1 MGLTSMNDDV
11 LTLVLSYL
19 DVAEL
24 LRTGATNV
32 RHRRSSESNALWA
45 PICTRV
51 VADGCYDAQPRL
63 GLSSAALDDA
73 SRDAV
78 LRLAPSLRR
87 LYLQCL
93 PWRPGWGRWPTS
105 HGALQGAL
113 QFGRTAWG
121 WRPPHMPRTL
131 RQPPSAAEWFF
142 VEVYTTDYDEYVE
155 DRRPYGAVTR
165 PAGDYGHVRVRKA
178 FASKVVRL
186 EACSV
191 RGFPGAVFI
200 PLDIDAGD
208 RENNYMATM
217 DVRVLAMIG
226 GVVVPVAD
234 TCWFAGEA
242 DARWL
247 HIPWDGGD
255 DLCSGSLHFSIS
267 MDIDVG
273 AMPSTFKSL
282 TLSWEEYNAGGDP
295 VAEPDEYGAKLTL
308 LDGLRGLRTFYE
320 RPKAWSDTFRP
331 IDVLTSDDEHNGER
345 HELASDFVR
354 KKGPSLDRPDGGE
367 VDFTRRRPRPGAR
380 LA

>member
-1 MGLTSMNDDV
+1 MLRRPHGW
-11 LTLVLSYL
+11 LSSSHS
-19 DVAEL
+19 DRW
-24 LRTGATNV
+24 RTQVQFLHGRGWAGPNYGWAR
-32 RHRRSSESNALWA
+32 RHR
-45 PICTRV
+45 
-51 VADGCYDAQPRL
+51 L
-63 GLSSAALDDA
+63 GA
-73 SRDAV
+73 S
-78 LRLAPSLRR
+78 
-87 LYLQCL
+87 
-93 PWRPGWGRWPTS
+93 
-105 HGALQGAL
+105 GA
-113 QFGRTAWG
+113 
-121 WRPPHMPRTL
+121 
-131 RQPPSAAEWFF
+131 
-142 VEVYTTDYDEYVE
+142 
-155 DRRPYGAVTR
+155 
-165 PAGDYGHVRVRKA
+165 
-178 FASKVVRL
+178 
-186 EACSV
+186 
-191 RGFPGAVFI
+191 
-200 PLDIDAGD
+200 IDAGD

-255 DLCSGSLHFSIS
+255 DSCSGSLHFSIS

-282 TLSWEEYNAGGDP
+282 TLSWEERNAGGDP

-308 LDGLRGLRTFYE
+308 LDGLRGLRHFYD

-331 IDVLTSDDEHNGER
+331 IDVLTSDDEHDGER